1 MTAPTVPMASAF
13 VSELTAPQ
21 QRPCL
26 LLVDDQPINIQA
38 LYRIFSPDY
47 RVLMA
52 TSGAKA
58 LELCRADP
66 PDLVLLDVVMPDMDG
81 HEVCRRLKSEAVTC
95 NIPVIFV
102 TAHNDAA
109 EETHGFEVGAV
120 DFIAKP
126 VNPAT
131 VRARVK
137 THLTLKHQS
146 DLLRQMV
153 FIDGLTGVFNR
164 RCFDEQLATEWR
176 RASRTASSLG
186 LLMLDIDHFKR
197 YNDHYGHQHGDD
209 ALRRVAGAIK
219 DCLMRPGDLVARYGG
234 EEFACIVPTTNFEGA
249 LRVAERIEQAVR
261 KLQLVHAD
269 SDTAPFVTLSIGL
282 ALGQPG
288 RDANPSA
295 LLALADVQLYLAKH
309 SGRGRVCAAV
319 LGTDSEAGPLTGS
332 CASHQGL

>member
-1 MTAPTVPMASAF
+1 MTAPPDPAASVL
-13 VSELTAPQ
+13 VSDPTAPHL
-21 QRPCL
+21 RPCL

-126 VNPAT
+126 VNPAV

-137 THLTLKHQS
+137 THITLKQQS

-153 FIDGLTGVFNR
+153 FIDGLTGVSNR
-164 RCFDEQLATEWR
+164 RRFDEVLHTEWR
-176 RASRTASSLG
+176 RSSRSGSPLA
-186 LLMLDIDHFKR
+186 LLMLDVDHFKR
-197 YNDHYGHQHGDD
+197 YNDRYGHQAGDD
-209 ALRRVAGAIK
+209 CLRRVAAAVNQS
-219 DCLMRPGDLVARYGG
+219 LMRPGDLAARYGG
-234 EEFACIVPTTNFEGA
+234 EEFACILPTTELEGA
-249 LRVAERIEQAVR
+249 MALARRIERLVR
-261 KLQLVHAD
+261 DLTIEHVD
-269 SDTAPFVTLSIGL
+269 SDVAAVVTVSIGVGVGS
-282 ALGQPG
+282 AG
-288 RDANPSA
+288 RQSDPAS
-295 LLALADVQLYLAKH
+295 LLAFADTQLYRAKH
-309 SGRGRVCAAV
+309 GGRGHACGGVMPAA
-319 LGTDSEAGPLTGS
+319 
-332 CASHQGL
+332 Q